1 MKRPNTNHP
10 SASGVNGV
18 RLPRRWKTSLQ
29 RTKTG
34 LAAVPEM
41 RLQRILVPVDLTAC
55 SRAAVE
61 YAALLAMPQRATI
74 TLLYVV
80 EPDCPRDGQNT
91 STRHSSEVRLLA
103 QIQKQLA
110 ALTEQSIRGRAQCET
125 LIRFGSPQI
134 EIETVA
140 RDQSMD
146 LIILATH
153 GERGLPDFCF
163 ASTPEKVLRYA
174 PCPVLIVRQQERD
187 LYDGNFTPSK
197 PKGNL

>member
-1 MKRPNTNHP
+1 MKTIRISRPATRDANGGRRWHSPNA
-10 SASGVNGV
+10 SASRARTGRRASPEI
-18 RLPRRWKTSLQ
+18 RL
-29 RTKTG
+29 G
-34 LAAVPEM
+34 
-41 RLQRILVPVDLTAC
+41 RILVPVDLTAC
-55 SRAAVE
+55 SRKAVE
-61 YAALLAMPQRATI
+61 YAALLAGLRGATI

-80 EPDCPRDGQNT
+80 DPDCACNGSNT
-91 STRHSSEVRLLA
+91 PARPHSEVQMLA
-103 QIQKQLA
+103 QIQKELDALA
-110 ALTEQSIRGRAQCET
+110 EQCVRARAQCET

-140 RDQSMD
+140 REQGVD

-163 ASTPEKVLRYA
+163 ASTTEKVLRYA

-187 LYDGNFTPSK
+187 LYDGNIQPSK